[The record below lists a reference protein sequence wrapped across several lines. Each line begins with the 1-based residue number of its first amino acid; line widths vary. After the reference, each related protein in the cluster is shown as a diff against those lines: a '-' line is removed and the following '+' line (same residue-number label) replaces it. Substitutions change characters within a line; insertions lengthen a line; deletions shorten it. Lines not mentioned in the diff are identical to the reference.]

1 MNYVQQAIYFI
12 GGNVSDGSKPPVY
25 CIRIKERLDSHWA
38 GWLGNLHMAFTP
50 EGETL
55 ITGPV
60 IDQTALHGL
69 LARIR
74 DMNLTL
80 VAVTLVENQ
89 DEGNS
94 EKKGSET

>member
-1 MNYVQQAIYFI
+1 M
-12 GGNVSDGSKPPVY
+12 SEGSKPPVY
-25 CIRIKERLDSHWA
+25 CIRIKERLDIHWKS
-38 GWLGNLHMAFTP
+38 WLGNLRMVFTP

-55 ITGPV
+55 IIGPV
-60 IDQTALHGL
+60 VDQTALHGL